1 MKKDITLTIKGLHL
15 ADDEENTMETRHE
28 GSYFFKDG
36 LHHVFTKEE
45 NCGVVT
51 DLRLTFDEKFLKVRR
66 SGEITTELTF
76 EPDMMHET
84 MYRTPFG
91 SLPVKTHTSEYYVNL
106 QAIEKGLIEGA
117 LKYRLYVDGNVNSDA
132 TLVFRI
138 EEK

>member
-28 GSYFFKDG
+28 GSYFYKDG
-36 LHHVFTKEE
+36 MHYVLAKEVNE
-45 NCGVVT
+45 GVVT
-51 DLRLTFDEKFLKVRR
+51 DLRLTFDEKSLKVRR

-76 EPDMMHET
+76 EPDMVHET
-84 MYRTPFG
+84 MYRTPYG

-106 QAIEKGLIEGA
+106 QTIEKGLIEGA
-117 LKYRLYVDGNVNSDA
+117 LKYKLYVDGNVNSDA
-132 TLVFRI
+132 TLVFKV

>member
-15 ADDEENTMETRHE
+15 ADDQENTMETKHE

-36 LHHVFTKEE
+36 LHYV
-45 NCGVVT
+45 
-51 DLRLTFDEKFLKVRR
+51 LA
-66 SGEITTELTF
+66 TELTF
-76 EPDMMHET
+76 EPDMVHET

-117 LKYRLYVDGNVNSDA
+117 LKYKLYVDGNVNSDA
-132 TLVFRI
+132 TLVFKV